1 MNMSLPNKAAGAPNV
16 MVAVS
21 DLFLRSKITAVAQ
34 AAKVDLNVFG
44 DFNRLRAQLSDTP
57 ALVLINLGELS
68 PQDVPLLA
76 ELLQAGHRVI
86 GFLSHVEVDLAR
98 VVRATGCEVMPRS
111 QFFERLPEILLEHAN
126 AGAGH

>member
-1 MNMSLPNKAAGAPNV
+1 MNMSLPNKTAGAPHV
-16 MVAVS
+16 MAAVN

>member
-1 MNMSLPNKAAGAPNV
+1 MNMSPSNNEAGAPLV
-16 MVAVS
+16 MVAVN
-21 DLFLRSKITAVAQ
+21 DLFMRSKINAVAQ

-111 QFFERLPEILLEHAN
+111 EFFERLPEILLEHAN
-126 AGAGH
+126 TGAGH

>member
-16 MVAVS
+16 MAAVS
-21 DLFLRSKITAVAQ
+21 DLFLRTKINAVAQ